1 MNTLEPVKT
10 VILGP
15 VSPEVEALIA
25 QRRRLGQDTHD
36 EVWDGEYHMSPV
48 SHGRH
53 SVAEIQ
59 LQRALGTAA
68 DEAGLVGGG
77 PFNLGTPDNYRVP
90 DGGFHRSQA
99 LEMWNPTAAIVFE
112 VLSPNDE
119 SFEKFPFYA
128 QHGVEEIIIVD
139 PIAHTV
145 QWFIR
150 DGDDYIESDRSTLLG
165 VSPIEVAAAMRWS
178 A

>member
-1 MNTLEPVKT
+1 M
-10 VILGP
+10 
-15 VSPEVEALIA
+15 SPEVQALIA

-59 LQRALGTAA
+59 LQRALGPAA

-90 DGGFHRSQA
+90 DGGFHRSTS

-112 VLSPNDE
+112 VLSPHDE
-119 SFEKFPFYA
+119 SFEKFAFYA
-128 QHGVEEIIIVD
+128 AHGVEEVIIVD

-145 QWFIR
+145 EWFAR
-150 DGDDYIESDRSTLLG
+150 GGDDYVESDHSILLG
-165 VSPIEVAAAMRWS
+165 VTPSDVAAAMRWS

>member
-1 MNTLEPVKT
+1 M
-10 VILGP
+10 
-15 VSPEVEALIA
+15 SPEVQALIA

-59 LQRALGTAA
+59 LQRALGPAA

-90 DGGFHRSQA
+90 DGGFHRSTS

-112 VLSPNDE
+112 VLSPHDE
-119 SFEKFPFYA
+119 SFEKFAFYA
-128 QHGVEEIIIVD
+128 AHGVEEVIIVD
-139 PIAHTV
+139 PVARSV

-150 DGDDYIESDRSTLLG
+150 GGNHFVESESSPTLG